1 MWTYVYDN
9 VKSKKRNRL
18 KQARAADRL
27 VYVGRNLK
35 SLRSTEKLPMVQ
47 KKDIATE
54 MDPEVHDSTDSDID
68 SSVDVDAVEIDV
80 DNDLQDVEQRMN
92 QAE

>member
-1 MWTYVYDN
+1 
-9 VKSKKRNRL
+9 
-18 KQARAADRL
+18 
-27 VYVGRNLK
+27 
-35 SLRSTEKLPMVQ
+35 MVQ
-47 KKDIATE
+47 KKDIASE